1 MLRSLEDLKFIVG
14 NPNGFEIQV
23 CPQGKMIETTL
34 DLETFQFEEG
44 IQNSKDMIVLG
55 HDSAHRRF
63 AQSGILFER
72 FVEDFYRP
80 SFLIGR

>member
-1 MLRSLEDLKFIVG
+1 MVEMSFDF
-14 NPNGFEIQV
+14 Q
-23 CPQGKMIETTL
+23 TL
-34 DLETFQFEEG
+34 QFEEG
-44 IQNSKDMIVLG
+44 KQSRKDMIVLG
-55 HDSAHRRF
+55 HNPAHRRF